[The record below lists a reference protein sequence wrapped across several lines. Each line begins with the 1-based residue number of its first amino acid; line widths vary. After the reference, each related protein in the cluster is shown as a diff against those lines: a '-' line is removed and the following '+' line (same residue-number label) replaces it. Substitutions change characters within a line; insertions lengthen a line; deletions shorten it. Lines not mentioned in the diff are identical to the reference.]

1 MVSLKKSDFLA
12 LVLLFGLVPTFIGPS
27 TALAAKDKS
36 CMELACEMGHC
47 KFSTDTIAKAC
58 ADAVDSCVVAICKSA
73 GDCRY
78 ESDFVRHAKSCS
90 RHHKGDDSA
99 D

>member
-1 MVSLKKSDFLA
+1 MVSFKKYDFLTLA
-12 LVLLFGLVPTFIGPS
+12 FLCVVGLIFIIPN
-27 TALAAKDKS
+27 AARATKDRS
-36 CMELACEMGHC
+36 CMETACDMGLC

-78 ESDFVRHAKSCS
+78 ETDFIRHAKSCS
-90 RHHKGDDSA
+90 RHHKADESA